1 MKNINK
7 IIVTLAV
14 FLTFISLSCVTST
27 DHISVRIPVKNK
39 KAVDFKKPRALL
51 YSELKLEDLPKNY
64 DPQQQVEDFFFK
76 DLPKYIKRDVEPLH
90 ENTDKSGS
98 LLISG
103 KMKFDIND
111 RNIIRKVKSEA
122 GKKKKK
128 FVSIQH
134 WSMNFEVII
143 TEADT
148 GKELFKKNYESKL
161 KDADPESTDYN
172 FKALFNKVTDNF
184 LKDITKK
191 ERFEQRYLLLR

>member
-1 MKNINK
+1 
-7 IIVTLAV
+7 
-14 FLTFISLSCVTST
+14 
-27 DHISVRIPVKNK
+27 
-39 KAVDFKKPRALL
+39 
-51 YSELKLEDLPKNY
+51 
-64 DPQQQVEDFFFK
+64 
-76 DLPKYIKRDVEPLH
+76 
-90 ENTDKSGS
+90 
-98 LLISG
+98 
-103 KMKFDIND
+103 MKFDIND